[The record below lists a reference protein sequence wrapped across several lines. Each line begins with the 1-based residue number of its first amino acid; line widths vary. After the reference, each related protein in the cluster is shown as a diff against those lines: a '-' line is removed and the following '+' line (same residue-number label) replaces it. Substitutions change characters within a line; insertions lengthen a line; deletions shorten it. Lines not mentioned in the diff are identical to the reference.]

1 MDLDEYHIVN
11 GNNCSVHGSELKTKK
26 GKEALDLP
34 MGSAEVQEGRFY
46 WIWPNV
52 MLTIYPGPGN
62 LSTIQMIPIDH
73 ETTLGVY
80 TNFSKY
86 EEPTEERKTQVAFAE
101 QVRNEDVELVEREQ
115 IGLQSR
121 AFEHGVFSPTEH
133 AVHKFRDMV
142 LDALDVSD

>member
-1 MDLDEYHIVN
+1 MNDVKKRTIKCNWKAFIDNFLECDHCPIAHPGFSATLDLDEYHIVN

-80 TNFSKY
+80 TNFQSTKSRQKSGK
-86 EEPTEERKTQVAFAE
+86 RKWPSLNKLET
-101 QVRNEDVELVEREQ
+101 R
-115 IGLQSR
+115 
-121 AFEHGVFSPTEH
+121 
-133 AVHKFRDMV
+133 M
-142 LDALDVSD
+142 